1 MEQEIKDAEIDL
13 NLIRYKRE
21 NHHKDLHTLRSSL
34 SKEFEADSIEG
45 LQKCKEIL
53 QKKYRDFENEIKD
66 KRYRLDTQKGL
77 AEMKRRELEDLQ
89 KAEQND
95 TNLVNEMKKSRDE
108 LSSVLKQQQF
118 SYETEETFNERLAN
132 LGDTSLQNAEREAQE
147 VLGTFEQ
154 EEQKYVS
161 ELEQKTQEIS
171 DLRNDIERLEQEF
184 RQKKEKFEELIK
196 LIDEFQ
202 TKANKKAEYEQN
214 IREIESGLKDYGVDL
229 ELTNEELT
237 QLAERQNVMTS
248 KIKRLNELRKVQ
260 AAKSQFDETE
270 GKIAGLT
277 ESYKEYRQKFID
289 GVKTTGLTVKNMENL
304 EELSILVGKT
314 LEATK
319 KDTKRSEEKKRGVE
333 EKLRDIQAFRNV
345 INKEISDLEKK
356 IKNIEKSFQKVGLST
371 LVKSNQEILDFE
383 AQYKEIK
390 KELANAE
397 KALTIMDFTQ
407 NDLQGF
413 LLGKSKEKG
422 KCEFCEKSL
431 SKADLEKL
439 EKTIVEFRKTKAEQ
453 HQETLREK
461 IIGFRKEKEVLKKR
475 KVDYEEFSRL
485 KRRSNELQQ
494 NIAEKEGEK
503 QNLDKELDVLGSSLE
518 KMKSLSEKC
527 EDLIESYGKMEAL
540 DIERDEKE
548 KLLSDL
554 EKEHPGV
561 NNIKLT
567 NEEREMLTNSKIYE
581 ELDEVLAEMKKKE
594 KRKARLMSEFQ
605 QYTGQKDKMIEF
617 LGKLEG
623 EEGKVK
629 GLEIESKKLKES
641 MDAIREDL
649 PRKIARIK
657 KLDNE
662 KKSTEELLVLNCF
675 L

>member
-1 MEQEIKDAEIDL
+1 
-13 NLIRYKRE
+13 
-21 NHHKDLHTLRSSL
+21 
-34 SKEFEADSIEG
+34 
-45 LQKCKEIL
+45 
-53 QKKYRDFENEIKD
+53 
-66 KRYRLDTQKGL
+66 
-77 AEMKRRELEDLQ
+77 
-89 KAEQND
+89 
-95 TNLVNEMKKSRDE
+95 
-108 LSSVLKQQQF
+108 
-118 SYETEETFNERLAN
+118 
-132 LGDTSLQNAEREAQE
+132 
-147 VLGTFEQ
+147 
-154 EEQKYVS
+154 
-161 ELEQKTQEIS
+161 
-171 DLRNDIERLEQEF
+171 
-184 RQKKEKFEELIK
+184 
-196 LIDEFQ
+196 
-202 TKANKKAEYEQN
+202 
-214 IREIESGLKDYGVDL
+214 
-229 ELTNEELT
+229 
-237 QLAERQNVMTS
+237 
-248 KIKRLNELRKVQ
+248 
-260 AAKSQFDETE
+260 
-270 GKIAGLT
+270 
-277 ESYKEYRQKFID
+277 
-289 GVKTTGLTVKNMENL
+289 
-304 EELSILVGKT
+304 
-314 LEATK
+314 
-319 KDTKRSEEKKRGVE
+319 
-333 EKLRDIQAFRNV
+333 
-345 INKEISDLEKK
+345 
-356 IKNIEKSFQKVGLST
+356 
-371 LVKSNQEILDFE
+371 
-383 AQYKEIK
+383 
-390 KELANAE
+390 
-397 KALTIMDFTQ
+397 MDFTQ

-662 KKSTEELLVLNCF
+662 KKSTEELLVLNFFQKKTVKKQAKLSEKEISRKKTLIEF
-675 L
+675 LLPQFKQIMELIKVINRKKSNRKEEDELKSLKEKLKKDLTIMTDVIKEYETFIEEKKNLINEKEQHFQLIDANIKLKEMEIEIQGFEEEAKKKTEFLNNKRLEIDQLNVIKAKIEEEKLKYNALKERTKMCLDNLDKENVKKLFRCLLKFFF